1 MKQKKV
7 LSLPV
12 YIAIYAVVILACIGL
27 DQLTKFLIFDGVL
40 AGRVGNSV
48 SVIGDFMRFT
58 AVYNDGCIFG
68 LFTGTGA
75 DIAFFIITV
84 AATPLYLYFLMRSRK
99 RSVWGQIGFAFIVGG
114 ALGNAIDRAFVNVGD
129 TFFSGRV
136 RDFISFSIF
145 PPVFNVADSFLTV
158 GVVMAVLAIVVF
170 DPDSLMNVM
179 REERLAKLV
188 GEDGGEF
195 VVEDDVEDD
204 NTDSTQPEQQT
215 TANNEAEQPERPTT
229 NADDD
234 SVNEQTQNAQ
244 TPDNADGQGTDNK

>member
-1 MKQKKV
+1 MKQKKI

-84 AATPLYLYFLMRSRK
+84 AATPLYVYFLMRSRK

-188 GEDGGEF
+188 GEDGDEYI
-195 VVEDDVEDD
+195 VEDDTAD
-204 NTDSTQPEQQT
+204 NQTETNFDNGQQT
-215 TANNEAEQPERPTT
+215 NDGQP
-229 NADDD
+229 DG
-234 SVNEQTQNAQ
+234 NEQTAE
-244 TPDNADGQGTDNK
+244 TPNTTTNPDGNNGQGTDKK